1 MTRIL
6 LKFIWEEIRRVWL
19 NARMAKKTQSCIH
32 PTCFIDHPTR
42 VFLEKGVRIGRH
54 VHIRCPGDS
63 RVRIGAN
70 SLINSFSVLRADL
83 GRIELGENV
92 SLQYHSVIYGTGGV
106 VIGSNTRISSQV
118 LILATVHNYEST
130 ERPIVE
136 QGISGK
142 GIQIGCD
149 VWIGA
154 GAVILDGVTI
164 GDGAVIGA
172 GSVVAHDVPPL
183 NVEIGNP
190 ARVVKVRRHGI
201 PPALLPD
208 GRESARTR

>member
-6 LKFIWEEIRRVWL
+6 LKFLWEETRRVWVS
-19 NARMAKKTQSCIH
+19 ARLARKYQSCIH
-32 PTCFIDHPTR
+32 PTCFIDDPAK
-42 VFLEKGVRIGRH
+42 VLLGKGVRIGRH

-63 RVRIGAN
+63 RVQIGAN

-106 VIGSNTRISSQV
+106 VIGNNTRISSQV
-118 LILATVHNYEST
+118 LILATVHHYEST

-136 QGISGK
+136 QGISGR
-142 GIQIGCD
+142 GIQIGSD

-154 GAVILDGVTI
+154 GAIILDGVTI

-172 GSVVAHDVPPL
+172 GSVVAKNVPPL
-183 NVEIGNP
+183 NVQVGNP
-190 ARVVKVRRHGI
+190 ARVVKLRRHRM
-201 PPALLPD
+201 PPSILPEAMD
-208 GRESARTR
+208 SILAQ